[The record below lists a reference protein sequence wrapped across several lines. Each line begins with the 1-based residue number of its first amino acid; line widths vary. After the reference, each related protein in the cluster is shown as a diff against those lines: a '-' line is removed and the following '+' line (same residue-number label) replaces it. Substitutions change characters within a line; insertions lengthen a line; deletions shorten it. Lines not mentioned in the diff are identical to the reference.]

1 MHICLITSE
10 YPREGV
16 NHGGIGTFAKIF
28 SEALV
33 ERGHR
38 VSVIGK
44 KGPNEPDIQTI
55 NGVTL
60 HGLDVDGIF
69 PEFLTYFRGLNES
82 IKRIHETEP
91 IDVVEG
97 SELSFAF
104 ISKIEGIKYVIRLH
118 GGHYFFSSE
127 LNGKRNKWKALQ
139 ENLSFKKA
147 DAFIAVSDYVKAVTA
162 QFHRIENRPTR
173 IIYSPLPNSGD
184 GSSRIDKHDKPI
196 VFAGTICRKKGVQE
210 LIEAFALLPNAGA
223 GYSLDLIGRDSE
235 HPNGGSFI
243 KTLEA
248 SLPSSIRERVV
259 FHGALPR
266 EEVLTRFAAAEFC
279 IFPSHSETL
288 GLVAPEAMSLGKV
301 VIFTRNGPGRE
312 VIDDGIDG
320 FLCAP
325 TDPSNI
331 AEVMRKVIEMSPE
344 EKSLMGER
352 ARNKVVDRFGIDSVI
367 RKNLE
372 FYSSLIA

>member
-1 MHICLITSE
+1 MHICLITGE
-10 YPREGV
+10 YPRKGV

-28 SEALV
+28 SEALL
-33 ERGHR
+33 ETGHK

-44 KGPNEPDIQTI
+44 RRPSEPHLQTI

-69 PEFLTYFRGLNES
+69 PEFLTYFRRLNET
-82 IKRIHETEP
+82 IRRIHETEP
-91 IDVVEG
+91 IDIVEG
-97 SELSFAF
+97 AELSFAF

-127 LNGKRNKWKALQ
+127 LNGKRNKWKSLQ
-139 ENLSFKKA
+139 ENLSFRKA
-147 DAFIAVSDYVKAVTA
+147 DAFIAVSDYVKAVTE
-162 QFHRIENRPTR
+162 QFHQIKARPQR
-173 IIYSPLPNSGD
+173 VIYSPIPNSGD
-184 GSSRIDKHDKPI
+184 GSSRIDKHHKPI

-210 LIEAFALLPNAGA
+210 LVEAFALLPNAGA

-243 KTLEA
+243 KTLKGT
-248 SLPSSIRERVV
+248 LPSSIRERVV
-259 FHGALPR
+259 FHGALPK
-266 EEVLTRFAAAEFC
+266 EEVLARFGAAEFC

-320 FLCAP
+320 FLCDP
-325 TDPSNI
+325 TDPSDI
-331 AEVMRKVIEMSPE
+331 AEVMRKVIAMSPE
-344 EKSLMGER
+344 EKSSMGER
-352 ARNKVVDRFGIDSVI
+352 ARNKVMKRFGIDSVI
-367 RKNLE
+367 QKNLE

>member
-10 YPREGV
+10 YPREGID
-16 NHGGIGTFAKIF
+16 HGGIGTFAKIF
-28 SEALV
+28 SEFLV

-38 VSVIGK
+38 VSVIGQRR
-44 KGPNEPDIQTI
+44 PNESHVQTI

-60 HGLDVDGIF
+60 HGLDVDGIL
-69 PEFLTYFRGLNES
+69 PEFFSYFRKLNET
-82 IKRIHETEP
+82 IRRIHETEP

-118 GGHYFFSSE
+118 GGHYFFSNE
-127 LNGKRNKWKALQ
+127 LNSKKNRWKSLQ
-139 ENLSFKKA
+139 EKLSFKNA
-147 DAFIAVSDYVKAVTA
+147 DAFIAVSDYVKLRTS
-162 QFHRIENRPTR
+162 QFHRIGNKPSRV
-173 IIYSPLPNSGD
+173 IYHPISTALDNYSQFRRDDNSV
-184 GSSRIDKHDKPI
+184 
-196 VFAGTICRKKGVQE
+196 VFAGTICKKKGVQE
-210 LIEAFALLPNAGA
+210 LISAFALLPNAGA
-223 GYSLDLIGRDSE
+223 GYSLELIGRDSE
-235 HPNGGSFI
+235 HPNGGSYI
-243 KTLEA
+243 KALSD

-259 FHGALPR
+259 FSGALPR
-266 EEVLTRFAAAEFC
+266 GEVLARFAAAEFC

-320 FLCAP
+320 FLCDP
-325 TDPSNI
+325 TDPSDI
-331 AEVMRKVIEMSPE
+331 AEVMRKVIAMSPE
-344 EKSLMGER
+344 EKSSMGER
-352 ARNKVVDRFGIDSVI
+352 ARNKVMKRFGIDSVI
-367 RKNLE
+367 QKNLE